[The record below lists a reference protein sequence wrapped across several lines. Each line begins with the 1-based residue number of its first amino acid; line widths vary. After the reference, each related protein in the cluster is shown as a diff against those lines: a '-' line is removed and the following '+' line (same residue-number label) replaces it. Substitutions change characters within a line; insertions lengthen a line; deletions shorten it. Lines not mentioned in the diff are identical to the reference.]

1 MASTFASEQEISVTD
16 IERRFLAM
24 SLRTYFALVNDLRVA
39 QLRRGNCT
47 VCWVV
52 LVKVLGRRPGDIER
66 QTMSSLLQ
74 DIRYALRML
83 RKSPGFTTVIV
94 LTLGFGIG
102 ANTALFSVVDAILLR
117 PLPYNQPEQLVAVKE
132 DLPGVNL
139 IDAGMS
145 QPELDDFQKRSR
157 VFDQISAVAAID
169 VNVTGREKPERL
181 EAEVISPNYFT
192 LLQAKPALGRVF
204 NDSDYRKGFSE
215 GAVISDSLWHTMFGA
230 DPNVVGQAVRL
241 DTDLYTII
249 GVMPPGFRHPGR
261 TLLYDVD
268 IWLAAGFAGAPAPAP
283 VRALRFIPGAIARLN
298 PGLTLAQAQAKLD
311 AFAAHLQQEYPAD
324 YPVSAHWRPR
334 LVPLQQQV
342 VGNAGQMLFLL
353 LAAVG
358 VVLLIAC
365 VNIASLLLARSSA
378 RHREIAIRQAL
389 GAGSGRLIQQT
400 LTESVVLSLCGGLL
414 AVPVSFW
421 LKDLLL
427 TLVPSTLPRLTEVN
441 LNARALLFVS
451 AISVICGL
459 LFGLV
464 PALQMSDRRLMSKLG
479 QGARGVGIASRQ
491 HRFLS
496 ALVACEFA
504 LSLVLMVG
512 AGLLLRSF
520 WKVLEVQPGF
530 NSDHLVTAHLWL
542 PVPNDPKNDPYPTEE
557 KRNAFLNEILRRVR
571 ALPGVNEVA
580 IGGGNTAF
588 SGQRN
593 PLGFAIEGRVA
604 AAAEAPTAEIGFATP
619 DLFHVLGTPL
629 IRGRFFTNADSEKG
643 EPVVLIDQT
652 AAERFWPN
660 EDPVGRQIRIHR
672 QIAGQDESLGKVV
685 GVVGRSRSEGL
696 DAPYAPHLFL
706 PAKENGLYAMTV
718 YIRTAASPETLE
730 DPVRR
735 EVQAVDPDLPVFGVR
750 ALRGIIYDS
759 LASRRFAMQIL
770 GFFAATAMLLAAI
783 GIYGVMAYFVSQRV
797 REIGVRMAL
806 GAQRGDVLKL
816 IVRQGMSLALIGVG
830 LGVVAAL
837 AMTRFISG
845 LLFDVS
851 ASDPLTLTALTA
863 LLALVAL
870 LANYIPALRAA
881 RVDPMVALRYE

>member
-1 MASTFASEQEISVTD
+1 
-16 IERRFLAM
+16 M
-24 SLRTYFALVNDLRVA
+24 SLGTYFPLVNSLQGFTGCAASAR
-39 QLRRGNCT
+39 QLHC
-47 VCWVV
+47 
-52 LVKVLGRRPGDIER
+52 VLGSFGQSSGPQTGDIER
-66 QTMSSLLQ
+66 QTMDSLLQ

-102 ANTALFSVVDAILLR
+102 ANTALFSVVDAVLLR
-117 PLPYNQPEQLVAVKE
+117 PLPYTQPEQLVAVTE

-145 QPELDDFQKRSR
+145 QPDLDDFQKRSG

-192 LLQAKPALGRVF
+192 LLQAAPSLGRVF

-230 DPNVVGQAVRL
+230 DPNVLGQAVRL

-261 TLLYDVD
+261 TLLHDVD
-268 IWLAAGFAGAPAPAP
+268 IWLAAGFAGPPAPPP
-283 VRALRFIPGAIARLN
+283 VRAQRVIPGAIARLN

-324 YPVSAHWRPR
+324 YPASAHWRPR

-378 RHREIAIRQAL
+378 RYREIAIRQAL
-389 GAGSGRLIQQT
+389 GAGSGRLIRQT

-414 AVPVSFW
+414 ALPVSFW

-441 LNARALLFVS
+441 LNTRALLFVS

-530 NSDHLVTAHLWL
+530 NSEHLVTAHLWL

-580 IGGGNTAF
+580 IGGANTAF

-593 PLGFAIEGRVA
+593 PLGFDIKGRVAA
-604 AAAEAPTAEIGFATP
+604 AAAEAPTAETGFATP

-643 EPVVLIDQT
+643 GEPVVLIDQT
-652 AAERFWPN
+652 AAERFWPD
-660 EDPVGRQIRIHR
+660 EDPVGRQITIHR
-672 QIAGQDESLGKVV
+672 QLASQDESLRKVV
-685 GVVGRSRSEGL
+685 GVVGRSRNEGL

-718 YIRTAASPETLE
+718 YIRTAASPEALE
-730 DPVRR
+730 GPVRR

-806 GAQRGDVLKL
+806 GAQRDDVLKL
-816 IVRQGMSLALIGVG
+816 IVGQGMSTALIGVG

-837 AMTRFISG
+837 AMTRLISG

-851 ASDPLTLTALTA
+851 ASDPLTLAALTA

-870 LANYIPALRAA
+870 LANSIPALRAA